1 MWDVPSACSPH
12 VPKTERKN
20 LREIVLTTRRSRKKK
35 EKKMRGTFLYVLYTP
50 GEFYIRVISNGGS
63 GIMSW
68 GSAACMSYISTRG
81 VLPLIFFYF
90 VKVGKMLFYVM
101 FVNWF
106 LVRR

>member
-1 MWDVPSACSPH
+1 MGRAQRVFPTRSENGTQKFTRNRTNYEEEKEEEGK
-12 VPKTERKN
+12 KT
-20 LREIVLTTRRSRKKK
+20 
-35 EKKMRGTFLYVLYTP
+35 RGTFLYVLYTP

-90 VKVGKMLFYVM
+90 VKVGKMLFYVV